1 MFFPLL
7 SLLYLCLLLG
17 HRAQRD
23 EDVVTAATALWKVA
37 DGNGDGTLTK
47 AEAEALGGGGGGGG
61 AGVPSFAA
69 VYLHGVTH
77 GEL

>member
-1 MFFPLL
+1 M
-7 SLLYLCLLLG
+7 
-17 HRAQRD
+17 
-23 EDVVTAATALWKVA
+23 TAATALWKVA